1 LVQMQLATDPLTLG
15 LLQKYIPMPDA
26 VKAMN
31 ITPVQFYGNIQM
43 YWAQFAFPPFDLA
56 GLTADLNTSIVMP
69 RLNAQMIIDSHT
81 YLTRLNT
88 FISPDEMNKDPFFFE
103 TQDLKDLSNVHTATI
118 RTLCGNQQY
127 MYCNAPMRLELSD
140 GRQIWMRAGSKSTS
154 CQGAATDLSDIQALP
169 ASQVVWAR
177 ELMGEG
183 TVVTDNSAMI
193 VDTINA
199 HNKKFA
205 AEELISPTTGAAG
218 SVGGSTGAAGTSG
231 ISNGG

>member
-1 LVQMQLATDPLTLG
+1 
-15 LLQKYIPMPDA
+15 
-26 VKAMN
+26 
-31 ITPVQFYGNIQM
+31 
-43 YWAQFAFPPFDLA
+43 
-56 GLTADLNTSIVMP
+56 
-69 RLNAQMIIDSHT
+69 
-81 YLTRLNT
+81 
-88 FISPDEMNKDPFFFE
+88 
-103 TQDLKDLSNVHTATI
+103 TI

-127 MYCNAPMRLELSD
+127 MYCNAPMRLELAD
-140 GRQIWMRAGSKSTS
+140 GRQIWMRAGSRSTT

-183 TVVTDNSAMI
+183 TVVTGNSAMI

-231 ISNGG
+231 ISNGGGGCSCSLGDAGANAPFFVALGGVLVVVIARRRR